1 MISFK
6 ITIILLKKPKKT
18 HFIISEIFTGHVCKL
33 LKKVIC
39 ILCVTTHTILI
50 YIPFFT
56 GKNEDNLYII
66 VIFSPFHMHT
76 SFFNGWSSLA
86 THKQ

>member
-1 MISFK
+1 MQ
-6 ITIILLKKPKKT
+6 TIEKGYMYIMCYNAYY
-18 HFIISEIFTGHVCKL
+18 IY
-33 LKKVIC
+33 
-39 ILCVTTHTILI
+39 I
-50 YIPFFT
+50 YIPFFI
-56 GKNEDNLYII
+56 GKNEDNLYTI